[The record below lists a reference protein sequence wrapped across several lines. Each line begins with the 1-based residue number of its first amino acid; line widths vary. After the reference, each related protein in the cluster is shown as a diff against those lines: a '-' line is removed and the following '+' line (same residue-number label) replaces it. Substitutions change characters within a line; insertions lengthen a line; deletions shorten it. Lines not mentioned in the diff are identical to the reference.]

1 MSLSIDG
8 GYVPRDRL
16 RHHGDRGGDQRE
28 DANSWDQL
36 PEPAH
41 RVKNAMA
48 WRLQLEIFRDLG
60 LVPTDNV
67 TLPYQNFFAG
77 H

>member
-8 GYVPRDRL
+8 GSCLAIRL
-16 RHHGDRGGDQRE
+16 RHHGDRDGDQRE
-28 DANSWDQL
+28 DASSWDQL
-36 PEPAH
+36 PELAQ

-67 TLPYQNFFAG
+67 TLP
-77 H
+77 